1 MHYGAL
7 KLVRN
12 QFPKGR
18 HAKSLAVKTLTH
30 KGFGPQSRE
39 IAFLIQVRE
48 LIAPLELFYVS
59 SASRFTTNIDD
70 KDAVGSH
77 VQRWK

>member
-7 KLVRN
+7 KLVRI
-12 QFPKGR
+12 QFPKGK

-59 SASRFTTNIDD
+59 SASRFATNTDGE
-70 KDAVGSH
+70 DAVGSRA
-77 VQRWK
+77 QR